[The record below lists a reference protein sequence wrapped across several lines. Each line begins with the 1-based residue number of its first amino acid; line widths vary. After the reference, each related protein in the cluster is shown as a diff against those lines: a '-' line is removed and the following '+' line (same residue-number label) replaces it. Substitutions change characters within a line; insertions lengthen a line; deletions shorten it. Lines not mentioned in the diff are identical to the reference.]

1 MAIGSFLGKVPGL
14 MLELWEH
21 RSSVYGRSA
30 PLSLTESL
38 PRQLGT
44 LSVPGRRRLLIQ
56 AWENGRRTDPLGYR
70 LSVPEAASSIEK
82 IAFEYPKTGGQ
93 WWGKLSDND
102 GMFHNPHALRSL
114 GKPDCIVHQIL

>member
-38 PRQLGT
+38 LRQLGT

-56 AWENGRRTDPLGYR
+56 AWENRRRTDPLGYR
-70 LSVPEAASSIEK
+70 LSLPEAASSI
-82 IAFEYPKTGGQ
+82 
-93 WWGKLSDND
+93 
-102 GMFHNPHALRSL
+102 
-114 GKPDCIVHQIL
+114 